1 MYDQFDLEQTI
12 TDQKRRFIRQDT
24 GIERKVDFERYNAHN
39 GIVILS
45 GIRRSGKSTL
55 LGQFKRYYDHF
66 GYINFDDDRLIDIT
80 PADLQTLLTLI
91 LKDDPDT
98 TCFFFDEIQ
107 NVRGWERFIRR
118 LHDEGYKI
126 FVTGSNANLLSSE
139 LGTHLTG
146 RYVKIEV
153 WPFSFLEILDYKNI
167 SARDHSTHNHALMLR
182 ELDCYLEKGGFPE
195 FISYNEP
202 EFVKRT
208 YEDILYRDIVARY
221 SIREVNAL
229 KNLGLYLMTNYTNE
243 FSYNSLKQVTGLK
256 SDTSVRNFI
265 KYFCD
270 AYLFFECY
278 RYEYSLKRQ
287 IQQAK
292 KAYTIDSGMR
302 NLLSLRFSK
311 DLGRS
316 LENQVFIELMRRGYD
331 AWFFKGDGECDFLV
345 KDETGLLAIQVC
357 SEVTRENHLRE
368 VSGLLEAAEKAGAYR
383 GLIITLNQRSI
394 PDEWKQGA
402 ETFQVIPVW
411 EWFTKN

>member
-1 MYDQFDLEQTI
+1 MYELFDLEQTI
-12 TDQKRRFIRQDT
+12 TDQKKRFIRQDT
-24 GIERKVDFERYNAHN
+24 GIERKIDFNRYTTHN

-55 LGQFKRYYDHF
+55 LGQFKRYYEHF
-66 GYINFDDDRLIDIT
+66 GYINFDDDRLLDLT
-80 PADLQTLLTLI
+80 ANDLQTLLTLI

-118 LHDEGYKI
+118 LQDEGYKI
-126 FVTGSNANLLSSE
+126 YLTGSNANLLSSE

-153 WPFSFLEILDYKNI
+153 WPFSFPEILRFKNI
-167 SARDHSTHNHALMLR
+167 STRDHSTHNHALLLN

-195 FISYNEP
+195 LISYNEP

-221 SIREVNAL
+221 AIREVNAL
-229 KNLGLYLMTNYTNE
+229 KTLGMYLMTNYTSE

-265 KYFCD
+265 RYFCD
-270 AYLFFECY
+270 AYLFFECF
-278 RYEYSLKRQ
+278 RFEYSLKRQ

-311 DLGRS
+311 DFGRS
-316 LENQVFIELMRRGYD
+316 LENQVYIELMRRGNEV
-331 AWFFKGDGECDFLV
+331 WFFKGDGECDFIV
-345 KDETGLLAIQVC
+345 RDEIGLLAIQVC

-368 VSGLLEAAEKAGAYR
+368 VSGLLEAAEKTGAYK
-383 GLIITLNQRSI
+383 GLLITLNQRTL
-394 PDEWKQGA
+394 PDEWKQGS
-402 ETFQVIPVW
+402 EKIQVIPAW
-411 EWFTKN
+411 EWFV